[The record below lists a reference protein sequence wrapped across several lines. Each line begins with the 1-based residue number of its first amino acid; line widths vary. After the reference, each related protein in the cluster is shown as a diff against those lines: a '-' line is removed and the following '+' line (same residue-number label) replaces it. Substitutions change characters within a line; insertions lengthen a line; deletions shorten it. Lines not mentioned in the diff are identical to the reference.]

1 MEAVSTLPVR
11 RRFTADEFEHLAEV
25 GILVEDDRVE
35 LLDGDI
41 VEMTPI
47 SSQHAGCV
55 NALIA
60 IYAGRLG
67 ERAVIAAQ
75 NPVRLDD
82 FNEQQPDLCLLR
94 PRQDSYRTSHPCAD
108 DVLLLIEV
116 AHTSQLYDE
125 RIKAPLYGR
134 FGVREI
140 WIVDLDESTVHVFRD
155 PFPEGYRTHQRRGP
169 ADSIAPRAFP
179 NTVVD
184 VSEIIGKV

>member
-1 MEAVSTLPVR
+1 MQAASALPVR

-25 GILVEDDRVE
+25 GILDDDRVE

-60 IYAGRLG
+60 IFAGKLA

-94 PRQDSYRTSHPCAD
+94 PRQDRYRTSHPCAD
-108 DVLLLIEV
+108 HILLLIEV
-116 AHTSQLYDE
+116 AHTSLRYDE
-125 RIKAPLYGR
+125 GIKVPLYSR
-134 FGVREI
+134 YGVRET
-140 WIVDLDESTVHVFRD
+140 WIVDLDDSTVHVFRNPSSKGYRAHQRHSPGD
-155 PFPEGYRTHQRRGP
+155 MIAPEAFPE
-169 ADSIAPRAFP
+169 AA
-179 NTVVD
+179 VD
-184 VSEIIGKV
+184 VAEIVGVSE